1 LQHKALEQPC
11 ESLHSAPGGLD
22 LSGKHALNRHENRA
36 SIADEDEPM
45 TRVTIL
51 ALKDAATSTI
61 IGPMDFFS
69 SYGCNATAGKASQP
83 CFDVE
88 IVTTDGLPVR
98 CLNGVLIQ
106 PHRSMLEVEK
116 ADVIIISSMI
126 SIEQILERESCAVTW
141 LKKHYGNGAWL
152 AAIDSGAFLLAET
165 GLLEGK
171 EATTSSENSMAFRR
185 RYPDVLLKPEC
196 PVTDQG
202 RLLCAV
208 SANSCID
215 LVAHLAMKIYGYETA
230 AELLKIHGYDAD
242 AVLQIP
248 YSNLSHKGLHPDN
261 PIRASREWM
270 ENNYSK
276 PMDIEQLAR
285 MCGMSRRTFERHFK
299 NITRET
305 PLQYLQRIRVEK
317 AKRMLEAGEG
327 SFQEIT
333 YQVGYEDS
341 CYFRRLFEKLTG
353 FLPSDY
359 SKKGFDRV

>member
-1 LQHKALEQPC
+1 VSHCIPP
-11 ESLHSAPGGLD
+11 PGGLE
-22 LSGKHALNRHENRA
+22 LLGRHVLIQHENQA
-36 SIADEDEPM
+36 TITYEDEPM

-69 SYGCNATAGKASQP
+69 SCGCNDTTGKASEP
-83 CFDVE
+83 CFEVE

-98 CLNGVLIQ
+98 CLNGILIQ
-106 PHRSMLEVEK
+106 PHRSMPEVENT
-116 ADVIIISSMI
+116 DVIIVSSMV
-126 SIEQILERESCAVTW
+126 SIEQTLEGEGCAVTW
-141 LKKHYGNGAWL
+141 LKTHYDNGACL

-171 EATTSSENSMAFRR
+171 EATTDSESSGAFQR
-185 RYPDVLLKPEC
+185 RYPGVLLKPEH
-196 PVTDQG
+196 PITDQG

-215 LVAHLAMKIYGYETA
+215 LVAHLAMKIYGYEA
-230 AELLKIHGYDAD
+230 AFEMLKTHGYDAE
-242 AVLQIP
+242 AVLQTP
-248 YSNLSHKGLHPDN
+248 HSTLSHKGLNPDN
-261 PIRASREWM
+261 PIRVSREWM
-270 ENNYSK
+270 ENNYST

-327 SFQEIT
+327 TFQEIT

-353 FLPSDY
+353 FLPSAY
-359 SKKGFDRV
+359 SKKGFDRE